1 MYREYA
7 DTSIIAKHYDSM
19 TNAMDHL
26 IRTINPDGTRGGKN
40 EGANQEWRIGLTDHA
55 KAPGG
60 NKVSLITTGTAYLA
74 HNADVMAPM
83 AEAIGKGE
91 DATKYRALRKSAP

>member
-1 MYREYA
+1 MQ
-7 DTSIIAKHYDSM
+7 YDSL